1 MQSYNNAK
9 INLINK
15 HFDKQILIHNTI
27 PKKCKSLQ
35 YTVYNKIIK
44 RARCSD
50 LKDHIQVQNTL
61 IKYV

>member
-27 PKKCKSLQ
+27 WNKCKLLQ
-35 YTVYNKIIK
+35 YTIYNKNNKSVKIMFRYK
-44 RARCSD
+44 S
-50 LKDHIQVQNTL
+50 H
-61 IKYV
+61 